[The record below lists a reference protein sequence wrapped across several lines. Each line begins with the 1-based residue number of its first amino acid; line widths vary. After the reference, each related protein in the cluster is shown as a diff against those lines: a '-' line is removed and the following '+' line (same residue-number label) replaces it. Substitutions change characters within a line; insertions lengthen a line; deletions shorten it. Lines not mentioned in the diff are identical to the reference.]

1 MYGSMARDPAADR
14 TRLSAILAQAQ
25 EGRLAE
31 AIARARAALHEG
43 LEHPLLLNLAALGSE
58 QEGHGS
64 EAESLL
70 RRAVLI
76 APADMGCRNALGLC
90 LLRLSRPREA
100 LQQFDAALGLDA
112 KIPYAHVNRG
122 NALHA
127 LGAPAAAE
135 QSYLRA
141 LALDPNQAMA
151 LAGLASVACW
161 RGAYNEAR
169 SPAEKALAVSPAL
182 PEALMSLA
190 EVELADGALGR
201 AEARV
206 REVLSANSLPASQR
220 AHAHGLL
227 GDILDGAGRCEEAFA
242 AYTACNETLRL
253 LGAGRFP
260 SALEYVHSLAAWW
273 DRAAQ
278 SHVPRRRV
286 PKPPA
291 GAARHVFV
299 LGFLRSGTTLLGAI
313 LEGHP
318 RVATLQ
324 EEECLLDAVQEF
336 LRRPEDL
343 ERLAWASA
351 ETLQRFR
358 SAYWRRVSDAGV
370 DVTGKVFVDT
380 CALNSL
386 KLPLIARLFPGA
398 KILFSCRDPR
408 DLVLSCITHRFRLSA
423 PAYELLT
430 LEGAARYYVAV
441 TDLLVRLTRLLS
453 LDVCLVRHE
462 DMVTAF
468 AREMVRLCEFL
479 GLEWHPAMGDFA
491 LRAGAREE
499 PLSAVAQLV
508 RGLGTEGIGR
518 WRRYRRQLE
527 PVAGLLEPWVG
538 RFCYGD

>member
-1 MYGSMARDPAADR
+1 
-14 TRLSAILAQAQ
+14 
-25 EGRLAE
+25 
-31 AIARARAALHEG
+31 
-43 LEHPLLLNLAALGSE
+43 
-58 QEGHGS
+58 
-64 EAESLL
+64 
-70 RRAVLI
+70 
-76 APADMGCRNALGLC
+76 
-90 LLRLSRPREA
+90 
-100 LQQFDAALGLDA
+100 
-112 KIPYAHVNRG
+112 
-122 NALHA
+122 
-127 LGAPAAAE
+127 
-135 QSYLRA
+135 
-141 LALDPNQAMA
+141 MA

-161 RGAYNEAR
+161 RGAYDEAR
-169 SPAEKALAVSPAL
+169 SPAEKALALSPAL
-182 PEALMSLA
+182 PEAMLSLA

-206 REVLSANSLPASQR
+206 REVLAVSSLSASQR
-220 AHAHGLL
+220 AHAHGIL

-242 AYTACNETLRL
+242 AYTACNGIL
-253 LGAGRFP
+253 LQLNAGRFP
-260 SALEYVHSLAAWW
+260 SALEYAQSLAAWW

-278 SHVPRRRV
+278 SHTPRPRTAKAR
-286 PKPPA
+286 A

-299 LGFLRSGTTLLGAI
+299 LGFPRSGTTLLGAV

-318 RVATLQ
+318 RVATVQ

-343 ERLAWASA
+343 ERLAWASPQ
-351 ETLQRFR
+351 TLERFR
-358 SAYWRRVSDAGV
+358 AAYWRRVADAGV

-398 KILFSCRDPR
+398 RILFSCRDPR
-408 DLVLSCITHRFRLSA
+408 DLVLSCITHRLCPSA

-441 TDLLVRLTRLLS
+441 TDLLVRLTQLLS

-468 AREMVRLCEFL
+468 TREMARVCEFL

-491 LRAGAREE
+491 LRAGAGEE

-508 RGLGTEGIGR
+508 RGMGTEGLGR

-527 PVAGLLEPWVG
+527 PVAGLLEPWVR
-538 RFCYGD
+538 RFYYDD